1 MIPKTTISYLDEP
14 GPLSGLQSDLGLLLD
29 DAPSIETTA
38 TLDGPRLLARRPSHR
53 RNLSALRQEAL
64 EDFYRELPAAGE
76 SLHIV
81 SNGAFDYFHFLPATL
96 ALLGRPAE
104 EVYGSTWTMNR
115 GNVQTLFALLDSKQI
130 GTAAIVT
137 GTYFKRRETAVANAL
152 VEGLASRGLRYRA
165 FQNHAKVLLV
175 GAPPDWIT
183 IEGSANFTANPRL
196 EQTVVTNDAELYAF
210 HRAWLEEMLGAE

>member
-1 MIPKTTISYLDEP
+1 MKRAAVGYLDEP

-29 DAPSIETTA
+29 DAPSFETTT

-53 RNLSALRQEAL
+53 RYLAALRQESL
-64 EDFYRELPAAGE
+64 EDFFRELPAPGE

-81 SNGAFDYFHFLPATL
+81 SNGRFDYFGLLPATL
-96 ALLGRPAE
+96 ALLGRPADE
-104 EVYGSTWTMNR
+104 AYGSTWTMNR
-115 GNVQTLFALLDSKQI
+115 GNVQALFALLDSEQI

-152 VEGLASRGLRYRA
+152 VEGLAARGLRYRA
-165 FQNHAKVLLV
+165 FQNHAKVLLI

-196 EQTVVTNDAELYAF
+196 EQTVVTNDLELYRF
-210 HRAWLEEMLGAE
+210 HRAWLEEMLGAA